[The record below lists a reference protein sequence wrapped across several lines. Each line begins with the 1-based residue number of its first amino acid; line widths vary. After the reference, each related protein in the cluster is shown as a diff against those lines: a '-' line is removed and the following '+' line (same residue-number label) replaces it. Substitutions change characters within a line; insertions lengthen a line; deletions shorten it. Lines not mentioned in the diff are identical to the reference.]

1 MNNTIQE
8 NGGTVGSNHCLRH
21 LQLVIRKRHVI
32 SDFIQY
38 NLRSRYIV
46 VQTVSNR
53 SYSYS

>member
-46 VQTVSNR
+46 VQTV
-53 SYSYS
+53 